1 MGERHSIRVPGR
13 RAIPRG
19 VAVLGLSLALCGA
32 ATPAWAGSQIYSY
45 VDGDGVTH
53 FTNSPRGDRRFRPVL
68 LRTLRPIRNVA
79 PARYEYDPLIDA
91 TAEQE
96 RLPPALVKAV
106 IAAESAFDP
115 QAISRAGAQGLMQ
128 LMPTTAEHLGVAD
141 PLEPGQNVRGG
152 AAYLRSM
159 IDRYGDLTRALAA
172 YNAGPE
178 AVDRYGGI
186 PPYRETRDYVERVL
200 TYYRHYHGDF
210 AR

>member
-1 MGERHSIRVPGR
+1 
-13 RAIPRG
+13 
-19 VAVLGLSLALCGA
+19 
-32 ATPAWAGSQIYSY
+32 
-45 VDGDGVTH
+45 
-53 FTNSPRGDRRFRPVL
+53 
-68 LRTLRPIRNVA
+68 
-79 PARYEYDPLIDA
+79 
-91 TAEQE
+91 
-96 RLPPALVKAV
+96 
-106 IAAESAFDP
+106 
-115 QAISRAGAQGLMQ
+115 MQ